1 MLRMLLEIGCRR
13 TIRGWGAVA
22 VGLEAANTF
31 DCLGFTAVGH
41 RTLEKLIL
49 PSIVGA
55 GRDIRVKELVDR
67 GSPAALFL
75 IYKVIQH

>member
-22 VGLEAANTF
+22 VGLEAATF
-31 DCLGFTAVGH
+31 DCLGFTAMG
-41 RTLEKLIL
+41 RCTIEKLIL

-55 GRDIRVKELVDR
+55 GRDIRVEELVDR

-75 IYKVIQH
+75 VYKVIQH